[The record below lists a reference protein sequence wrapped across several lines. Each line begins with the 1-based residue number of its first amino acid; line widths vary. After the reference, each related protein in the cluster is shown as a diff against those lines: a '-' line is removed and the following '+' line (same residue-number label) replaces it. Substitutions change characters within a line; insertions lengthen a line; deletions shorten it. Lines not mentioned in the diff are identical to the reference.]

1 MGAQAFLQCED
12 DQDRRLTME
21 IGARGAAALL
31 MIIMPLALGAYLI
44 RRFRTGWGLFL
55 VGAVTFIGSQIFHIP
70 FNAYVLNPLL
80 ASIGFGADTGPGP
93 TLAIAALLLGLSAG
107 VFEEGARWLAYRF
120 WIRKARTWPQGVVFG
135 SGHGGAEAL
144 IAGLLALAT
153 LIQLIALRGQDLAS
167 IVPAEQLAAA
177 QVQVD
182 AYWATAG
189 WVFFLSAI
197 ERASSLAVQI
207 TLAVIVLQA
216 FLRPRGGLWLLAA
229 IGWHALVDA
238 VAVYAGFT
246 TGLYAGSVTGTL
258 ITEAIIVCMA
268 GISLVMLFRL
278 RPAAESESVSPP
290 APPAHSGPVPG
301 EAEDRANLEAS
312 RFNG

>member
-1 MGAQAFLQCED
+1 
-12 DQDRRLTME
+12 ME
-21 IGARGAAALL
+21 TVSRGAAALL
-31 MIIMPLALGAYLI
+31 MIALPLALGAYLI
-44 RRFRTGWGLFL
+44 RRFKTGWGLFL

-70 FNAYVLNPLL
+70 FNSYVLNPFL
-80 ASIGFGADTGPGP
+80 ASIGFNAETGPGV
-93 TLAIAALLLGLSAG
+93 TLAVAALLLGSSAG

-153 LIQLIALRGQDLAS
+153 LVQLIAIRGQDLAS
-167 IVPAEQLAAA
+167 VVPAEQMAAA
-177 QVQVD
+177 QAQIE
-182 AYWATAG
+182 AYWGLPG
-189 WVFFLSAI
+189 WTFFFAAV

-238 VAVYAGFT
+238 VAVYAAFT
-246 TGLYAGSVTGTL
+246 TGVYAGSVTG
-258 ITEAIIVCMA
+258 
-268 GISLVMLFRL
+268 RK
-278 RPAAESESVSPP
+278 SV
-290 APPAHSGPVPG
+290 V
-301 EAEDRANLEAS
+301 
-312 RFNG
+312 